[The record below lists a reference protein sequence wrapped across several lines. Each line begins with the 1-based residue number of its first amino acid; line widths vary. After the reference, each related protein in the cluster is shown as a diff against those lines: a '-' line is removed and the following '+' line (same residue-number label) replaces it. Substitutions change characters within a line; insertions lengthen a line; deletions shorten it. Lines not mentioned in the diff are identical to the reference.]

1 MGLYKQAYTDEL
13 NGRRVTDSNYMVG
26 TIEDPAFRRSRTG
39 QQWIRRFGKDF
50 DINDPHNA
58 QKLIGTKWESI
69 AYPRGVPQELQ
80 EQVAQRIGGSRFG
93 RYGNS
98 RTKGAIAVNQRADEL
113 ARQRAEEQERQRQV
127 AANTKQYQQQQQQ
140 GDKDAMQK
148 MRDLQM
154 SYNPNDPQWARDYKA
169 AVDNMMMRNPDFD
182 ASKDTLYGA
191 AVTTL
196 GLPQT
201 ASNSGR
207 SLNSLYNGAPQ
218 TGTGA
223 TAQPAGMSAGMTLP
237 STGLALSNLHPSDG
251 VSAMPAKRP
260 QAQQQQQQVP
270 LQQQQ
275 QVPQQQSVQQQQ
287 QQQPQQPVK
296 NDDRY
301 AGYHEV
307 EPPVGWIGGW
317 HTWQDI
323 ADSREKRRPVG
334 LNTAY
339 FGAIRAEIDSRR
351 AMDAAVP
358 EHPLSRQEDLMYD
371 LGMDHTPDLLFR
383 LSEVYKRPYLQD
395 AVQQTIQQIGQQQ
408 QQQPVQQPQQEQQ
421 QPRQAMLE
429 KAPQYIG
436 NKIGQVGAK
445 IDKFPAYIGNKINS
459 AADQIQRRF
468 NGTPA
473 PNPVRRTPQTVG
485 ANSTMLPG
493 IGSGYRNKLVNQ
505 FFNPDKWQNQQ
516 KPQGPGNS
524 NLGFKR

>member
-69 AYPRGVPQELQ
+69 AYPRGLPQELQ
-80 EQVAQRIGGSRFG
+80 EQVAQRIGGSRFS

-98 RTKGAIAVNQRADEL
+98 RTKGAIAINQRADEL

-237 STGLALSNLHPSDG
+237 STGLALSNVNPSDG
-251 VSAMPAKRP
+251 VAAMAAKRP
-260 QAQQQQQQVP
+260 QAQQ
-270 LQQQQ
+270 
-275 QVPQQQSVQQQQ
+275 
-287 QQQPQQPVK
+287 
-296 NDDRY
+296 
-301 AGYHEV
+301 
-307 EPPVGWIGGW
+307 
-317 HTWQDI
+317 
-323 ADSREKRRPVG
+323 
-334 LNTAY
+334 
-339 FGAIRAEIDSRR
+339 
-351 AMDAAVP
+351 
-358 EHPLSRQEDLMYD
+358 
-371 LGMDHTPDLLFR
+371 
-383 LSEVYKRPYLQD
+383 
-395 AVQQTIQQIGQQQ
+395 
-408 QQQPVQQPQQEQQ
+408 
-421 QPRQAMLE
+421 
-429 KAPQYIG
+429 
-436 NKIGQVGAK
+436 
-445 IDKFPAYIGNKINS
+445 
-459 AADQIQRRF
+459 
-468 NGTPA
+468 
-473 PNPVRRTPQTVG
+473 
-485 ANSTMLPG
+485 
-493 IGSGYRNKLVNQ
+493 
-505 FFNPDKWQNQQ
+505 
-516 KPQGPGNS
+516 
-524 NLGFKR
+524 